1 MKKNLLIVLIAFLTL
16 DLFSQIDKNDVIF
29 SVNGNYVKTTT
40 EDGATTIQNSSQIK
54 DLSIG
59 ASFGCFITDRFIVG
73 FGLDYYWNKESRISG
88 LYINNYI
95 QKELMKITSDAL
107 LPNVFVG
114 YYYPIIGKF
123 YINTH
128 LKINYG
134 KLKSDYNTLIVGSVN
149 YPGDTITEL
158 NNTSTFLKTYEGN
171 SKADY
176 FYVNLFPELTYFIT
190 PNFGVCLGLG
200 GIEYS
205 MVDWKTDNSNWGI
218 NFNPVYWKFGIK
230 IKTYRSAGKE

>member
-1 MKKNLLIVLIAFLTL
+1 MKKNLLIVLIAFFTL
-16 DLFSQIDKNDVIF
+16 DLFSQIDKDDVIF

-40 EDGATTIQNSSQIK
+40 ENGVTRNQNSSQIK

-59 ASFGCFITDRFIVG
+59 ATFGYFVTDRFVAG
-73 FGLDYYWNKESRISG
+73 FGLDYYWNKEARRSG
-88 LYINNYI
+88 LYINNYM

-128 LKINYG
+128 LKISYG
-134 KLKSDYNTLIVGSVN
+134 KLKSDYNTVILGTFNDPIDGISVIN
-149 YPGDTITEL
+149 EP
-158 NNTSTFLKTYEGN
+158 STYIKEYEWN
-171 SKADY
+171 SKTDY
-176 FYVNLFPELTYFIT
+176 FSVSLSPELTYFIT

-205 MVDWKTDNSNWGI
+205 MTDWITDNSNWGI
-218 NFNPVYWKFGIK
+218 NFNPAYWKFGIK
-230 IKTYRSAGKE
+230 IKTYMSAGNK